1 MKATRRFIV
10 SSRVPESLAGLE
22 ELAKNW
28 RWSWRKATG
37 DLFARLDADAWLA
50 TGGVPLQT
58 LRRASQDRLDA
69 AAHDPHFLGDLAAVV
84 AEQRDSR
91 TGPRWFQTE
100 KTNSPLRVIAY
111 FSPEFGVSAAMPQ
124 YAGGLGILA
133 GDHLKAASD
142 LGIPLVG
149 IGLFYRYGYFRQS
162 LRTDGWQQERFV
174 AQDPNEL
181 GLADTGV
188 RVTVEFP
195 DDTLHA
201 KVWRADV
208 GRTPLYLLDTDLPE
222 NAPELRTVADRL
234 YGGDNEHRL
243 RQEIL
248 LGIGGVRALQALGIH
263 AQVFHS
269 NEGHAGFLAF
279 ERIRQLTG
287 TGLTF
292 DEALEVGRAGNI
304 FTTHTPVPA
313 GIDRF
318 PRDLIE
324 RYFTAFAKRCNTTF
338 DHLFALGQRADEDLD
353 RFNMAAMGLRVAARA
368 NGVAALHGELSR
380 GMFAGLWAG
389 LDADEVPITSV
400 TNGVHAHTWV
410 GSHFSRVLA
419 SSVGA
424 IWDGA
429 TTEEW
434 KGAYGISS
442 ADIRAARAIG
452 RRELVRDIRVRT
464 GRPRVLNDD
473 VLTIGFARRFATYKR
488 AALLLSQPDR
498 LLAMLTDSKRP
509 VQFVFAGKAHP
520 ADDEG
525 KRVIQAVNRFA
536 QRTETHDHFVFVDD
550 YDMDLAKTM
559 YQGCDVWL
567 NNPRRPLEACGTSG
581 MKAALNGALNCSVLD
596 GWWDEAFDGR
606 NGWKIDSFEQEH
618 DMEARDRLEA
628 ESLFDVLENEVIGTY
643 YDGTDNWWDMVRH
656 NWASIGPVF
665 TASRMVRDYVEH
677 LYEPAAAQA
686 DVFADHDFAVGRQ
699 LTAWKASILAM
710 WPKVSIDVVTVNAT
724 GGSDGPAFE
733 VTATVSLGSIS
744 PTDVVVEAIH
754 GPVGGEDVLISRH
767 ATALRPGDSGL
778 WQASLTPAENG
789 PYGVTVRVRPTHP
802 AFAHPLETG
811 LATFTT
817 SG

>member
-1 MKATRRFIV
+1 MKATCRFFV

-28 RWSWRKATG
+28 RWSWHSATG
-37 DLFARLDADAWLA
+37 DLFARLDPDAWQA
-50 TGGVPLQT
+50 TGGVPLET

-69 AAHDPHFLGDLAAVV
+69 AAHDQRFVTDLAALV
-84 AEQRDSR
+84 AEQRDACAGS
-91 TGPRWFQTE
+91 RWFQTE
-100 KTNSPLRVIAY
+100 KTNSPLQVIAY

-124 YAGGLGILA
+124 YSGGLGILA

-162 LRTDGWQQERFV
+162 LRSDGWQQERFV
-174 AQDPNEL
+174 AQDPTEL

-188 RVTVEFP
+188 RISVDFP
-195 DDTLHA
+195 DATLHA

-208 GRTPLYLLDTDLPE
+208 GRTPLYLLDTDIAE

-292 DEALEVGRAGNI
+292 DEAVEVGRAGNI

-318 PRDLIE
+318 PRELIA
-324 RYFTAFAKRCNTTF
+324 RYFESFATLCGTTF

-368 NGVAALHGELSR
+368 NGVAALHGEVSR
-380 GMFAGLWAG
+380 GMFAGLWSG
-389 LDADEVPITSV
+389 LDHDEVPITSV

-410 GSHFSRVLA
+410 GTHFSKVLS

-434 KGAYGISS
+434 KGAYNIPS

-452 RRELVRDIRVRT
+452 RHELVRDVRVRT
-464 GRPRVLNDD
+464 GRPRVLNDN

-488 AALLLSQPDR
+488 AALLLSQPER
-498 LLAMLTDSKRP
+498 LLAMLTNAERP

-536 QRTETHDHFVFVDD
+536 QLTETHDRFVFVDD

-606 NGWKIDSFEQEH
+606 NGWEIESFEQEH
-618 DMEARDRLEA
+618 DLDTRDRLEA
-628 ESLFDVLENEVIGTY
+628 ESLFDVLEDGVIGTY
-643 YDGTDNWWDMVRH
+643 YDGTDKWWDMVRH

-665 TASRMVRDYVEH
+665 TASRMVRDYTER

-686 DVFADHDFAVGRQ
+686 DAFADQNFAIGRQ
-699 LTAWKASILAM
+699 VAAWKAHIAAN
-710 WPKVSIDVVTVNAT
+710 WAKVTVGEVTVNAT
-724 GGSDGPAFE
+724 AGNHGPAFD
-733 VTATVSLGSIS
+733 VTAKISLGSLA
-744 PTDVVVEAIH
+744 PTDVAVEAIH
-754 GPVGGEDVLISRH
+754 GPVDSEDVLTSPH
-767 ATALRPGDSGL
+767 ATALRAEADGTWRATL
-778 WQASLTPAENG
+778 APADNG
-789 PYGVTVRVRPTHP
+789 PYGVTVRVRPVHP
-802 AFAHPLETG
+802 ALAHPLETG
-811 LATFTT
+811 LAAFAT
-817 SG
+817 SA